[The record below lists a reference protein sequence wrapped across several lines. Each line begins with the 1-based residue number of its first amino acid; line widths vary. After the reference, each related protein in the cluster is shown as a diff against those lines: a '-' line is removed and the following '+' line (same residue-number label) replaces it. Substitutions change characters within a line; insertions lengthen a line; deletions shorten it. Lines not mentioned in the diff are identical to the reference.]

1 MNIVWFF
8 KILNFRKIFQKL
20 FESRKDFI
28 LKKVIFFQ
36 ATEQKNVYKHYR
48 KNTNG
53 DWSLFSES
61 VSIFAEIYSNSKF
74 IVNL

>member
-1 MNIVWFF
+1 MWFF

-20 FESRKDFI
+20 FENRKDFI
-28 LKKVIFFQ
+28 LKKVILFQ

-53 DWSLFSES
+53 DWSLFSEF
-61 VSIFAEIYSNSKF
+61 VNIFAEMHSKNIYKL
-74 IVNL
+74 I